1 MSISRSSA
9 DYIAGRRLGD
19 AGITIISE
27 GTLQWAPKI
36 LAPEDEVLRAIPELA
51 DNGKVTLGLNLAHV
65 ALGEA
70 SIVIDPGFD
79 DPSSSWQGRLA
90 EKWPGMRRSPGLAA
104 GLAEI
109 GVDPARVT
117 HVLITHAHADHFAGV
132 TIEQGG
138 RDSVR
143 FPNARH
149 FIGRRDWEQSP
160 ARQDPASDLTVRLGM
175 IDRAGLLDLVD
186 GERVVAPGVT
196 MIPTPGET
204 PGHYVVHV
212 RTGSESF
219 YYVGD
224 LFHLPSE
231 VEHPDWIPA
240 GRDLAAIRAS
250 RSHVYTDA
258 AAARAAVVF
267 SHDRF
272 PAWGHIVPAGRGFR
286 WERAQPA

>member
-132 TIEQGG
+132 TVERGG

-149 FIGRRDWEQSP
+149 FIGRWDWEQSP

-196 MIPTPGET
+196 MIPAPGET
-204 PGHYVVHV
+204 PGHCVVHV
-212 RTGSESF
+212 RTGRDSF

-224 LFHLPSE
+224 LFHHPCE

-240 GRDLAAIRAS
+240 GRDLAASRAS
-250 RSHVYTDA
+250 RNRVYTDA

-272 PAWGHIVPAGRGFR
+272 PAWGRVVSASGEFR
-286 WERAQPA
+286 WERDR

>member
-1 MSISRSSA
+1 MSISRSPA
-9 DYIAGRRLGD
+9 DYIAGRRIGD

-27 GTLQWAPKI
+27 GTIQWAPKI
-36 LAPEDEVLRAIPELA
+36 LAPEDEVLRAMPELA
-51 DNGKVTLGLNLAHV
+51 DSGKVTLGLNLAHV
-65 ALGEA
+65 ALGET

-79 DPSSSWQGRLA
+79 DPSSSWQRRFA

-104 GLAEI
+104 GLVEI
-109 GVDPARVT
+109 GVDPVRVT

-132 TIEQGG
+132 TVERGE
-138 RDSVR
+138 RDTIR

-160 ARQDPASDLTVRLGM
+160 ARQDPASDLTVRLGV

-186 GERVVAPGVT
+186 GERIVAPGVT

-204 PGHYVVHV
+204 PGHCVVHV
-212 RTGSESF
+212 RTGSDSF
-219 YYVGD
+219 YYLGD
-224 LFHLPSE
+224 LFHHPSE

-240 GRDLAAIRAS
+240 GRDLAATRAS
-250 RSHVYTDA
+250 RHRIYTDA

-272 PAWGHIVPAGRGFR
+272 PAWGHVMSASGRFR
-286 WERAQPA
+286 WERDR